1 MLSHIN
7 DAEFQGSSA
16 EFHFDNVALLYIVR
30 RLCGL
35 AVYAYMLA
43 VTGIICDG
51 ASFYYSGYL

>member
-7 DAEFQGSSA
+7 DAEFKGTSA
-16 EFHFDNVALLYIVR
+16 EFYFNNVALFYIIR

-35 AVYAYMLA
+35 AVYADMLA
-43 VTGIICDG
+43 VAGVICDG